1 MTLALCLVSAT
12 ALPQSLG
19 DAARGQARKRG
30 ERSPTATKVYT
41 DADLRSDAG
50 ETAVADTKAASSS
63 ESEPPGGVPA
73 VAPPTGRDPAP
84 DDPVRAQLDREA
96 EERRQQELAWRQRA
110 RQALARMDAAKR
122 EHDLACGPGVLVLTG
137 G

>member
-1 MTLALCLVSAT
+1 MTLALCLASAT

-19 DAARGQARKRG
+19 DAAQRQAKKRS

-41 DADLRSDAG
+41 DTDLRSDAG
-50 ETAVADTKAASSS
+50 ETAVADTKAVSSA
-63 ESEPPGGVPA
+63 ESEPPGGVPT
-73 VAPPTGRDPAP
+73 VASPTGRDPAP

-96 EERRQQELAWRQRA
+96 EQRKQQELAWRQRA
-110 RQALARMDAAKR
+110 RQARARMDAAKR